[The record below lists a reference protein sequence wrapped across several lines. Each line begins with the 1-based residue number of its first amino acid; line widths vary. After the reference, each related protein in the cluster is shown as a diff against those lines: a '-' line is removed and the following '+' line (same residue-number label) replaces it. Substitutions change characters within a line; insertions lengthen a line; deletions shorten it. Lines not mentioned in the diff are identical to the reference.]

1 MTKALPGCRT
11 TPRGALFDRA
21 GGDFYNWAFS
31 GLCGESGGE
40 GGVDY
45 RNIVV
50 ARDGGVGIVAL
61 NRPGMLNAINR
72 DLSLELDAAVGEL
85 EEDAEVRAIIVT
97 GSGVRAFSAGREI
110 QGNAGYGELSGSR
123 PPDEEAER
131 YVWHIALCQ
140 KPTIG
145 AINGLAYGAG
155 AVLASTFDIRVG
167 CQDTSFRFLV
177 GSPGSMSA
185 TWSLPLQVGWP
196 VAKELLFTARIVQ
209 AREAHRIG
217 LLNHLVASDQLML
230 KAIELA
236 RQIAAN
242 DAVAVREAK
251 GLVLKGIGA
260 DWEGMYRKELAAKSG
275 APRAT
280 LALPRQ

>member
-1 MTKALPGCRT
+1 M
-11 TPRGALFDRA
+11 
-21 GGDFYNWAFS
+21 
-31 GLCGESGGE
+31 
-40 GGVDY
+40 DY

-61 NRPGMLNAINR
+61 NRPGVLNAINR

-97 GSGVRAFSAGREI
+97 GSGGRAFSAGSEVHETAR
-110 QGNAGYGELSGSR
+110 YGELSGSR

-131 YVWHIALCQ
+131 YVWHVASCE

-155 AVLASTFDIRVG
+155 AVLASMFDIRVG

-177 GSPGSMSA
+177 GSQGSMSA
-185 TWSLPLQVGWP
+185 TRSLPLQVGWP

-242 DAVAVREAK
+242 DAVAVRAVK
-251 GLVLKGIGA
+251 RLVLEGAGA
-260 DWEGMYRKELAAKSG
+260 DWEEMYRNELHAQAG
-275 APRAT
+275 APKVT
-280 LALPRQ
+280 LAPPRRR